1 MKISGHYGYLTRPS
15 SRWPF
20 RQNTTKYSHKNVFLF
35 VLRFLLVFRIIDN
48 NVSAMGNIYRTQKR
62 RRRRL
67 FEIFYKDGDKQERED
82 GQGWEATTSVL
93 LTSTSLLADVVLDRA
108 GESEGVEIE
117 TDKQSSH
124 QEVPDNHDDRTETSV
139 NQDIPTR
146 VESRSRDHGLAEPG
160 GDRSDSVL
168 LGSDTEPGLVDLS
181 LPGELFEEILWE
193 GSLSVEQSE
202 RRTEALTNENK
213 TGSVSANESSCFEPG
228 MLENYSDLVDSL
240 LASATPDDLLQKISI
255 NTELS
260 GEEFN
265 VTAAE
270 NMELNTSASENT
282 EEINVPER
290 SGGKRGRGKENTI
303 GEPRKKSPRQ
313 EIVRSA
319 PIITEKSKIHKTIL
333 AAKPKQNNRKSKISR
348 KHLAARNVRTLGT
361 SKNPA
366 GTIKNP
372 AGAAKTQT
380 GTAKTSFCS
389 RHGLEERQTVG
400 QPTGR
405 ELRLFRARERR
416 HDLRCR
422 ELGDRSGGEL
432 AGLRRTRVKRGS
444 LGWQLHM
451 EIDNMMELKMNDE
464 DMENSDE
471 ELAENTKESK
481 EIKTSQNK
489 RQKLNFRKHP
499 SLHPSTSL
507 SVTRH
512 DILSDPEE
520 ENEEEVDDVEE
531 GREAEEVEEIIEPST
546 EPLSMPLLF

>member
-1 MKISGHYGYLTRPS
+1 M
-15 SRWPF
+15 
-20 RQNTTKYSHKNVFLF
+20 
-35 VLRFLLVFRIIDN
+35 
-48 NVSAMGNIYRTQKR
+48 
-62 RRRRL
+62 
-67 FEIFYKDGDKQERED
+67 DGP
-82 GQGWEATTSVL
+82 GWEATTSLL
-93 LTSTSLLADVVLDRA
+93 LTSESLLTDVVLDRA
-108 GESEGVEIE
+108 GESEGLGVE
-117 TDKQSSH
+117 TDKQLSH
-124 QEVPDNHDDRTETSV
+124 LEVPDNHEDRTETSE

-146 VESRSRDHGLAEPG
+146 VESRSQDHGLAEHG

-193 GSLSVEQSE
+193 GSLPVEQSE
-202 RRTEALTNENK
+202 SRTEALTNEK
-213 TGSVSANESSCFEPG
+213 QTGSVSANESSCFEPG

-282 EEINVPER
+282 EEINVPEH
-290 SGGKRGRGKENTI
+290 SGGKRGRGKENII

-319 PIITEKSKIHKTIL
+319 PISTEKSKIHKTIL
-333 AAKPKQNNRKSKISR
+333 AAKPKQNNRKSEISR
-348 KHLAARNVRTLGT
+348 KHSAAGNVRTLGT
-361 SKNPA
+361 SKNS
-366 GTIKNP
+366 GTAKNP
-372 AGAAKTQT
+372 T
-380 GTAKTSFCS
+380 GTAKTLLCS
-389 RHGLEERQTVG
+389 RHGLEERQTVR

-451 EIDNMMELKMNDE
+451 EIENMMELKMNDE
-464 DMENSDE
+464 DVENSDE
-471 ELAENTKESK
+471 ELAENTNENK
-481 EIKTSQNK
+481 EINTSQNK
-489 RQKLNFRKHP
+489 RQKDHFRKRH
-499 SLHPSTSL
+499 SLRPSTSL
-507 SVTRH
+507 SVNRH
-512 DILSDPEE
+512 DILSDPKE

-531 GREAEEVEEIIEPST
+531 GRETEEAEEIIEPST